1 MTIFLRLPQVINRT
15 GLKRSSIYNAMA
27 AGTFP
32 KQIPLGER
40 AVAWDS
46 DAVDRWMEGRIQ
58 AARVQRNTPIQG
70 QAA

>member
-1 MTIFLRLPQVINRT
+1 MIHPWL

-40 AVAWDS
+40 AVGWNS
-46 DAVDRWMEGRIQ
+46 ESIDRWINDRIQ
-58 AARVQRNTPIQG
+58 EAENSTTIAA
-70 QAA
+70 